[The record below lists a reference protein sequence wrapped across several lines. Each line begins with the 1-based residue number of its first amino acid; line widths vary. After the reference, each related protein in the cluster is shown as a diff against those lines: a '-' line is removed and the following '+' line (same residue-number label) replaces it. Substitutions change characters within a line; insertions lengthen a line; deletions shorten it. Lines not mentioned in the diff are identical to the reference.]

1 MLDSIGPPPVHQLHP
16 IGCKVY
22 IYIPDEA
29 RPASTKLQPRATEE
43 IFIG

>member
-16 IGCKVY
+16 ISYKAY
-22 IYIPDEA
+22 IYIPNKA
-29 RPASTKLQPRATEE
+29 RPASSKLQPRATEE